1 MEQVVGAPVTHQLT
15 LNALSSS
22 NRTTSTQ
29 KKVTSAFLPIE
40 GKSVAHKEDPA
51 HLTPLFFF
59 VRKQPAYEKEKKAT
73 RIFSLKKKQQNV
85 KNKKKIRLTIP

>member
-51 HLTPLFFF
+51 HLTPLFFSSGSNL
-59 VRKQPAYEKEKKAT
+59 
-73 RIFSLKKKQQNV
+73 IMKKK
-85 KNKKKIRLTIP
+85 KKLREFFL